1 MNKTRRGLEL
11 AAAIVAIVV
20 NSILAFIFL
29 MAMLMWSSISNV
41 PGMDEEFYMAWAM
54 FGGAVFVIFVF
65 MVLFSVASIVL
76 GALLCKKPKPNAE
89 GLYTRRLGLG
99 IPLTILNAIVAIIMI
114 SSGLILLFIAAL
126 AVVGLEIAAMCVEPN
141 AKPQPAAAT
150 AAPVNN
156 ANEKIAEITRMRNA
170 GFITEEQYKEAMEKA
185 VASNAPT
192 ANKTVDE
199 QLAELKKYKE
209 LGILTEE
216 QYQKGV
222 SDLIN
227 KNS

>member
-1 MNKTRRGLEL
+1 LL
-11 AAAIVAIVV
+11 
-20 NSILAFIFL
+20 
-29 MAMLMWSSISNV
+29 
-41 PGMDEEFYMAWAM
+41 
-54 FGGAVFVIFVF
+54 
-65 MVLFSVASIVL
+65 LFFVASIVL

-99 IPLTILNAIVAIIMI
+99 IPLTILNAIAAIFLIA
-114 SSGLILLFIAAL
+114 SGLILLFIAAL
-126 AVVGLEIAAMCVEPN
+126 AVVGLEIAAMSVNPN
-141 AKPQPAAAT
+141 DTKQAVASNT
-150 AAPVNN
+150 APTNQTN
-156 ANEKIAEITRMRNA
+156 DKIAEITRMRNA

-185 VASNAPT
+185 VATNVSNV
-192 ANKTVDE
+192 NKTVDE